1 MKRCRGFTLV
11 ESLVALVVLSLGML
25 GASAMLLASL
35 QAHAAALRDQ
45 SALNLAQDMVER
57 LRVNLLAAIDD
68 PVTAELARF
77 ASAARMQLP
86 GEGVATSV
94 EFEPAIGPAAADCYT
109 ITVRW
114 RAPRDDGDPAKGQA
128 IVLRLPAAP
137 VAG

>member
-11 ESLVALVVLSLGML
+11 ESLVALVLLSVGML

-35 QAHAAALRDQ
+35 QAHAAALRELA
-45 SALNLAQDMVER
+45 ALNLAQDMVER
-57 LRVNLLAAIDD
+57 LRANLLAAAED
-68 PVTAELARF
+68 PITPELPRF
-77 ASAARMQLP
+77 ASAARAQLP
-86 GEGVATSV
+86 GNDVATSV
-94 EFEPAIGPAAADCYT
+94 EFEPAIGPAAADCYA

-114 RAPRDDGDPAKGQA
+114 RAPQDDSDPAIGQA